1 MAQELIEGEAA
12 EKAKREKRSEKKK
25 AKKKKKKGAAAEPA
39 APAAAP
45 PPSDDEDADEDGDAQ
60 EPSAPAPSDSV
71 GAPPL
76 AGRCGS
82 LGPDLNAPAGGTRA
96 ACTGK
101 NLGATRLSSAARCAR
116 LLACLRASH
125 FTRRCRPLRW
135 VPSAGSTEPSQ
146 NMFSRPARAPG
157 RAPGDSRRRA
167 GGCGR

>member
-25 AKKKKKKGAAAEPA
+25 AKKKKKTGAAAEPA
-39 APAAAP
+39 APAAAL

-82 LGPDLNAPAGGTRA
+82 LGPDSTAPAGGTRA
-96 ACTGK
+96 ACMREPGRNTVEQ
-101 NLGATRLSSAARCAR
+101 RSAVRSPAC
-116 LLACLRASH
+116 LLARVSLHMAVQTSQVGPQ
-125 FTRRCRPLRW
+125 RRQHRTLAKHVQQAC
-135 VPSAGSTEPSQ
+135 
-146 NMFSRPARAPG
+146 
-157 RAPGDSRRRA
+157 
-167 GGCGR
+167 